1 MKFQQN
7 IIMQL
12 PMLVLIIALV
22 SMCTVSSLKLPDLS
36 SLWNKLGH
44 GNETATNSTKTDNS
58 TRSVNSTVT
67 VPTLRLDD
75 TATFNP
81 DDILNHNKNKTSII
95 GKTDIK
101 KTISIDEAK
110 KLNDGKSL
118 PVIPINGTK
127 LPAAKDTPQKVPHDL
142 VKEPESID
150 LATRKLFERED
161 YGPTQK
167 TNVTSTTNT
176 TSTTNSTIKKIT

>member
-1 MKFQQN
+1 M
-7 IIMQL
+7 IINDFLFIQ
-12 PMLVLIIALV
+12 
-22 SMCTVSSLKLPDLS
+22 
-36 SLWNKLGH
+36 KLGH
-44 GNETATNSTKTDNS
+44 GNETTTNVTKTDNT

-67 VPTLRLDD
+67 APTLRLDD

-127 LPAAKDTPQKVPHDL
+127 LPAEKDTPKQVPHDL

-161 YGPTQK
+161 YGPTHK
-167 TNVTSTTNT
+167 TNITTNITNT